1 MCLFFKQKTAY
12 EMRISDWS
20 SDVCSS
26 DLGAERINVARR
38 LAIGRAHCIAERF
51 RLEPPIFLERS
62 SAGAY
67 FRSSEIKACAA
78 ARSRMR
84 HERDIHHVV
93 SAESSRFLCATAP
106 VGQYRAPMLEVEHAG
121 DWPPLLAHSQ
131 AVSFCSQGL
140 PHCIE
145 TH

>member
-1 MCLFFKQKTAY
+1 MH
-12 EMRISDWS
+12 
-20 SDVCSS
+20 
-26 DLGAERINVARR
+26 VARR

-84 HERDIHHVV
+84 HEREIHHVV
-93 SAESSRFLCATAP
+93 RAESSRFLCATAP
-106 VGQYRAPMLEVEHAG
+106 VGQYRDPMIEVETAG
-121 DWPPLLAHSQ
+121 AWHPLLAHRQ
-131 AVSFCSQGL
+131 DVSLCTTSD
-140 PHCIE
+140 PNRKS
-145 TH
+145 T